1 LSRKTKNNSAANSAG
16 EAIAK
21 MLQEKKISSKIN
33 YDVLK
38 SLNVQSLDTP
48 QTPNKQTSESVTVLT
63 RRPENVSLF
72 GSPERRYVWFY
83 FYGYLQ
89 ITVHSGLSVVIEGI
103 SNIGN

>member
-1 LSRKTKNNSAANSAG
+1 
-16 EAIAK
+16 

-48 QTPNKQTSESVTVLT
+48 QTPTKQTSESGTALT

-72 GSPERRYVWFY
+72 GSPEKRCVFY
-83 FYGYLQ
+83 FYGYMY